1 MRNKLLLSFGLILAA
16 ASCAIKPASTGD
28 DDSLKIYH
36 YHYEMSMNSTI
47 SGLFVIYPIK
57 VEIVSENINTN
68 FSVYTPEFSLNYDT
82 STEKYPII
90 VVSADEGNDQR
101 RIVGA
106 YVATDFWQTNSIEL
120 DTFFLNGTVIPGS
133 KIDVTWT
140 SKLPSGIRYYIETAN
155 SDGDMIQ
162 GITAT
167 MPPIQLSYL
176 NVNDTIA
183 VYISEKGKLFLLRK
197 MKISEF

>member
-1 MRNKLLLSFGLILAA
+1 
-16 ASCAIKPASTGD
+16 
-28 DDSLKIYH
+28 
-36 YHYEMSMNSTI
+36 MNSTI

-57 VEIVSENINTN
+57 VEIVSENISTN
-68 FSVYTPEFSLNYDT
+68 FSQSSTAFTSFYDK

-106 YVATDFWQTNSIEL
+106 FVATDFWQTNSIEL
-120 DTFFLNGTVIPGS
+120 DTFFLNGVVIPGS